1 MSDIA
6 FFASGN
12 RRSRTLYGAFAQG
25 LARHGKNL
33 TVIHADNYV
42 GIQSDIAVFYGLVGN
57 LKRIYH
63 EYRAAGKTTI
73 FFDLGYW
80 GRLDDGRYLGYHR
93 TVVNGLHTTLPH
105 DKKYS
110 DDRWRQLGLFE
121 ALATPESG
129 EYIILAGQS
138 AKAAWVYDMAPE
150 EWERAAIKK
159 LREKTDLPIY
169 YHPKL
174 SWRDAKPIEGTIY
187 WPHPIGELLSR
198 AHALVTHHSNSSLAA
213 LANGVPV
220 FMEDGIARSLAKQDL
235 LQILEPRTPSSEE
248 VNQLF
253 AGAAYWQWKVS
264 EIARGHLWSHL
275 QNEGVV

>member
-1 MSDIA
+1 MSEIM

-12 RRSRTLYGAFAQG
+12 RRSRTLYGAFSQG

-33 TVIHADNYV
+33 TVVHADNYV
-42 GIQSDIAVFYGLVGN
+42 GVQSEVAVFYGLVDN

-93 TVVNGLHTTLPH
+93 VVVNGLHTILPLN
-105 DKKYS
+105 KVYP
-110 DDRWRQLGLFE
+110 DDRLNQLGIWE
-121 ALATPESG
+121 DSVTPRSG
-129 EYIILAGQS
+129 DHIVLAGQS
-138 AKAAWVYDMAPE
+138 AKAAWVYDMEPE

-159 LREKTDLPIY
+159 IREKTDLPIY

-187 WPHPIGELLSR
+187 WPRPVAELLER
-198 AHALVTHHSNSSLAA
+198 AYALVTHHSNSSLAA
-213 LANGVPV
+213 LVRGVPV
-220 FMEDGIARSLAKQDL
+220 FMEDGIARNLAQRNL
-235 LQILEPRTPSSEE
+235 WQILEPRHPEPTD
-248 VNQLF
+248 VKRLF
-253 AGAAYWQWKVS
+253 AGAAYWQWKVE
-264 EIARGHLWSHL
+264 EIARGQLWSHL
-275 QNEGVV
+275 RDEGVV